1 MVTNQRSH
9 LVIGVRRRAVW
20 VGRREL
26 PHLRR
31 HVRHHA
37 QRRVGGC
44 DRGAQRHT
52 RCVVVIP
59 IAPTVRVKVTV
70 RGVDAD
76 VGRGVA
82 WVLPGPHPD
91 PIAIRITKVVHK
103 HIAGDLVLHRV
114 VLRHGAAVTGAG
126 RAIGHQEQAVCG
138 FCTTLVDTELLDAV
152 AVGVVHRGRA
162 QGGAVGI
169 EGDVIAAVTG
179 HGNVHAVHTIGQ
191 QHLACVV
198 HAVGTVGVHIE
209 AEISRGAP
217 RDLARDVETRCLFCG
232 ADDVGAGD
240 LVDVTGQGVGAAG
253 RAVGAGGHRGFHGD
267 AVGAAGGAQVTR
279 KVFHLVG
286 EVVRASGQSCRGCVA
301 PGGAAHRGGSV
312 AEVSSTIVDM
322 DHFASLKGRTQC
334 AGHAGGGVVG
344 GAAAAVVV
352 ACGIGPC
359 TGDGLQC
366 SDVVLVRHV
375 GGDGCGICGIE
386 RVGRRSAGR

>member
-1 MVTNQRSH
+1 MPRRRRRASPNAAGPAARPVVFVGGVSVVATGIRHRLHRPHGGCCTARRSSSRAASEVGRVQGQPFFKRHRPAAVAAHGGVVTNQRSH
-9 LVIGVRRRAVW
+9 LVIGVRHRAVW

-59 IAPTVRVKVTV
+59 IARGKVTV
-70 RGVDAD
+70 SGVDAG

-126 RAIGHQEQAVCG
+126 RAISHQEEAVCR
-138 FCTTLVDTELLDAV
+138 FHPALVGTELLDAV

-179 HGNVHAVHTIGQ
+179 HGNVHAVHTIGE

-198 HAVGTVGVHIE
+198 HAVGAVGVHIE
-209 AEISRGAP
+209 AE
-217 RDLARDVETRCLFCG
+217 
-232 ADDVGAGD
+232 
-240 LVDVTGQGVGAAG
+240 
-253 RAVGAGGHRGFHGD
+253 
-267 AVGAAGGAQVTR
+267 
-279 KVFHLVG
+279 
-286 EVVRASGQSCRGCVA
+286 VA
-301 PGGAAHRGGSV
+301 
-312 AEVSSTIVDM
+312 
-322 DHFASLKGRTQC
+322 
-334 AGHAGGGVVG
+334 
-344 GAAAAVVV
+344 
-352 ACGIGPC
+352 
-359 TGDGLQC
+359 
-366 SDVVLVRHV
+366 
-375 GGDGCGICGIE
+375 
-386 RVGRRSAGR
+386 